1 MPKRSGQCLCGVVTF
16 SAETSESITACH
28 CTQCQRWTGG
38 GPYFSVLV
46 TDLEMQGEDRILAH
60 HASGW
65 GERGVCGACGSTL
78 YWRMQ
83 DRPYSNLAVGLLD
96 DQSGLTVTSEIF
108 VDYRPEWLAPF
119 EGAEQSTEAEEMAK
133 LDAFLAGETS

>member
-1 MPKRSGQCLCGVVTF
+1 MARRTGKCLCGAVSF
-16 SAETSESITACH
+16 SAETSEGINACH

-38 GPYFSVLV
+38 GPYLSVQV

-60 HASGW
+60 HASEW
-65 GERGVCGACGSTL
+65 GERGFCGTCGSTL
-78 YWRMQ
+78 YWRMHG
-83 DRPYSNLAVGLLD
+83 RPYSNLAVGLMD